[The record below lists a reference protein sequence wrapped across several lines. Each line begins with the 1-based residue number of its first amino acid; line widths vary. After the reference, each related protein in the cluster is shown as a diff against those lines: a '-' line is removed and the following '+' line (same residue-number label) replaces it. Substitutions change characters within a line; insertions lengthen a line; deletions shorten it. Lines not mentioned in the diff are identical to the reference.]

1 MLINGILTNAE
12 VWYNF
17 SSNEIQEFEQLDQLY
32 FAELLGVPKTTPC
45 EAYYLELGVLPIP
58 AIIKGRRTN
67 YLHSILRR
75 DTDSMLYKFFITQW
89 FNPTKGDWSLQ
100 VKEDLKLLEIP
111 CTFDFIKSKSKETFK
126 RIVKKQVKI
135 FALKMLK
142 SKQQKHSKIA
152 KLSYKTLKMQSY
164 FTSMIKTEEKRTIF
178 RFRVRMERFGENF
191 RGGASSIICPLCF
204 SHLDKSRI
212 KFPVSCYQKR
222 NRNRNFSEI
231 YKEDIETKAI
241 QTRK

>member
-1 MLINGILTNAE
+1 
-12 VWYNF
+12 
-17 SSNEIQEFEQLDQLY
+17 
-32 FAELLGVPKTTPC
+32 
-45 EAYYLELGVLPIP
+45 
-58 AIIKGRRTN
+58 
-67 YLHSILRR
+67 
-75 DTDSMLYKFFITQW
+75 MLYKFFITQW

-142 SKQQKHSKIA
+142 SKQQKQSKMA
-152 KLSYKTLKMQSY
+152 NVSYKTLKMQSY
-164 FTSMIKTEEKRTIF
+164 FTSMLKTEEKRTIL

-204 SHLDKSRI
+204 SHLDNQELSIQCPVI
-212 KFPVSCYQKR
+212 KK
-222 NRNRNFSEI
+222 EI
-231 YKEDIETKAI
+231 EIETLARY
-241 QTRK
+241 TRKT